1 MANTIVRL
9 DNVELQWA
17 CFNATN
23 DMSDKYQVDLVN
35 LSPENVEKLES
46 LGLVARFREDKPD
59 KGRFIVPKSIHP
71 IVPVRA
77 DGSIITDAVGNGSRA
92 TVLMTYYIPKRKPV
106 GAPERSPSLVKIT
119 VNELLV
125 YNKDAPTAISDA
137 DL

>member
-35 LSPENVEKLES
+35 LSPENVAKLES

-71 IVPVRA
+71 IVPVRT
-77 DGSIITDAVGNGSRA
+77 DGSIINDAVGNGSKA
-92 TVLMTYYIPKRKPV
+92 SVLMTYYIPKRKPV
-106 GAPERSPSLVKIT
+106 GAPDRSPSMLKIT
-119 VNELLV
+119 VNDLIV
-125 YNKDAPTAISDA
+125 YNKEVPTPITDN